1 MEEENLEYKGDD
13 DTGSIVRQSHDMS
26 LLTLETKDEEHLGDV
41 ADNSQD
47 DHSPPVHGVAVGEAE
62 ETHGGTNYGQLRH
75 GEDPGGDGQGGPVH
89 VPEVPDDDS
98 DDATDS
104 VGDEESDGGVHHVII
119 VLLAGVSKHN
129 GRLNNKE
136 DPTGHENQVQDFE
149 YSTSFLQKDAS

>member
-1 MEEENLEYKGDD
+1 
-13 DTGSIVRQSHDMS
+13 MS
-26 LLTLETKDEEHLGDV
+26 LFTFETEDEEHLSDV
-41 ADNSQD
+41 AHNSQED
-47 DHSPPVHGVAVGEAE
+47 DPLPVHGVAVGEAE
-62 ETHGGTNYGQLRH
+62 ETHGGTNYDQLRH

-89 VPEVPDDDS
+89 VPEVSDDDS

-119 VLLAGVSKHN
+119 VLLACVSKHN

>member
-1 MEEENLEYKGDD
+1 
-13 DTGSIVRQSHDMS
+13 MS
-26 LLTLETKDEEHLGDV
+26 FLTLETKDEEHLCDV

-62 ETHGGTNYGQLRH
+62 ETHGGTNDDHLCYC
-75 GEDPGGDGQGGPVH
+75 EEPVGDGQAGPVH
-89 VPEVPDDDS
+89 VTEVPEDDT
-98 DDATDS
+98 DDATDG
-104 VGDEESDGGVHHVII
+104 VGDEESDGSVHHVII
-119 VLLAGVSKHN
+119 VLLTCIPKHD